1 MWKKGFL
8 MSAPQQQ
15 KKVLKI
21 GIIQGGRI
29 IEERVIK
36 PGETVTIGD
45 DHGNTFQLPSSG
57 LPKRFAIFVAK
68 GTQYMLAFNQDMDG
82 KLSMD
87 GGVVMGM
94 DGVREKSVK
103 QKDGTWQFPLTEQIR
118 GKVTIAG
125 TTILFQF
132 VPMPAALPKGAP
144 GEFSGSWTKTL
155 DTPYWS
161 IFSFSFM
168 LHSVV
173 ILYAMQLPV
182 PEPMTLED
190 MPDRFAQIIV
200 PQKPKV
206 EEVKK
211 EDAGEGEEKKEEKA
225 EKKEDKGDT
234 EKKEAKKAEPAP
246 QISEE
251 QRKAAK
257 KAAVAKTGLLAVL
270 GARMANGGG
279 GAFGALIKGDSAGGM
294 DLEIMIRSNPGGMQV
309 VAGGPGIKGGQG
321 DGSLIGIGGDVGQ
334 TGADAGVKVAQR
346 EKKAVPKV
354 SAEAAEVKGG
364 DAQSVEAVISKN
376 KGAIIGCYESLLKL
390 NPEAKGKLTLTF
402 VIEPSGRVSEVT
414 PKVSGFS
421 DDKFE
426 DCVKDRVKRWKFKM
440 EDQEDPVDVTTS
452 YVLSH

>member
-29 IEERVIK
+29 IEERVVK

-57 LPKRFAIFVAK
+57 LPKKFSMFVAK
-68 GTQYMLAFNQDMDG
+68 GQQYMLAFNQDMDG

-94 DGVREKSVK
+94 DGVREKSTK
-103 QKDGTWQFPLTEQIR
+103 QKDGSWHFPLTEQIR

-132 VPMPAALPKGAP
+132 VPMPAAPPKNAQ
-144 GEFSGSWTKTL
+144 GEFSSSWVKTL

-161 IFSFSFM
+161 IFGVSAM
-168 LHSVV
+168 MHALV

-211 EDAGEGEEKKEEKA
+211 EEKGEGEDKKEEKA
-225 EKKEDKGDT
+225 EKKEDKGDS
-234 EKKEAKKAEPAP
+234 EKKEAKKSEPAP

-270 GARMANGGG
+270 GARMASGDG
-279 GAFGALIKGDSAGGM
+279 GAFGAIIKGDSSGGM
-294 DLEIMIRSNPGGMQV
+294 DLEGMIRSNPGAMQV

-321 DGSLIGIGGDVGQ
+321 DGSLIGVEGDVGQ

-364 DAQSVEAVISKN
+364 DAQSVEAVIAKQ

-402 VIEPSGRVSEVT
+402 VIEPTGRVSEVT
-414 PKVSGFS
+414 PKVTGFQ
-421 DDKFE
+421 DDTFE
-426 DCVKDRVKRWKFKM
+426 QCVKDRVKRWKFKM